1 MVQHRVF
8 PLFTK
13 MVDPCLGCSCLILLK
28 STLSAAE
35 IPISF
40 SSHSYQIGAATMVA
54 QQGLPDYQIKTM
66 GRGSS
71 NAYQL
76 YVKTPVQS
84 YSWSGR
90 QVTITGT
97 YSHGYTSGSDSS
109 CQGLWLPPAMRA
121 LGSGLLL
128 VSPEVHSAWC
138 GGSWLCCGD
147 CKAMGTFTYLG
158 AGRSQWRPLDIPGTH
173 IPLSLRQL
181 LTRY

>member
-28 STLSAAE
+28 STLSAAG

-40 SSHSYQIGAATMVA
+40 SSPNYQIGAATMVA

-66 GRGSS
+66 GRWSS

-84 YSWSGR
+84 YSWNGR

-97 YSHGYTSGSDSS
+97 YSHGYTSGSDSN

-138 GGSWLCCGD
+138 GGSWLRCGD
-147 CKAMGTFTYLG
+147 CKPWEHL
-158 AGRSQWRPLDIPGTH
+158 PI
-173 IPLSLRQL
+173 
-181 LTRY
+181 

>member
-28 STLSAAE
+28 STLSAAG

-54 QQGLPDYQIKTM
+54 QQGLPYYQIKTM
-66 GRGSS
+66 ACWSS

-76 YVKTPVQS
+76 YVRTPVQS

-109 CQGLWLPPAMRA
+109 CQGALASPRIESLRLWAAVSQPRGPFSLVW
-121 LGSGLLL
+121 GLMAVLWGL
-128 VSPEVHSAWC
+128 Q
-138 GGSWLCCGD
+138 
-147 CKAMGTFTYLG
+147 AMGAFNCLG
-158 AGRSQWRPLDIPGTH
+158 AGWSQWRSLHIPGTH
-173 IPLSLRQL
+173 IPLSLMQL